1 MLGLPGGKALVWKA
15 AYGVCCVVAALVLV
29 VSGAAYYGTKSV
41 NNLGTSPVL
50 SSGPSTGPMNI
61 LIMGLESRTY
71 WDGTPVDHHLATILH
86 TGTAA
91 DNNGGNAANTLIL
104 LHIFAGGQQ
113 AVGFSIPR
121 DAYVPMVGTLGLGAS
136 PNKVDNAYGFA
147 MAQQITNDQKAHPHW
162 TIAQDNIDGNYA
174 GQNAEIQT
182 VQALTGVTINKFVEL
197 NLVGYYR
204 MAQVFGGIEACVF
217 PWPGG
222 PTPLGYLAKDVNL
235 SNPVVGGT
243 TGGHG
248 SGSVVVPGIQHLPP
262 DQALAFVRN
271 RDTVPGGDNG
281 RTTRQQA
288 VIDYVLNR
296 LKTGGVL
303 SDVGELNSL
312 LSSAKQYVQ
321 VPQNWNLVQFGGEIS
336 GLTPSNIHLSTLPIV
351 TYETAPNG
359 AGAVSTVDIPK
370 IQRIVQQAF
379 SAPPGAGI
387 TRPAGPAKGAT
398 SGTGR
403 TSAKSGTS
411 SATKAPTKPA
421 PKPAPTAL
429 PAAKVTV
436 DVINNGAPPGTGR
449 SVLTAL
455 AAKGY
460 TAGTAGN
467 PAAGTP
473 AQSLTTVSYGAGA
486 AVNAAAIAKYFG
498 ADITVTARSSLPAH
512 RVLVTLGV
520 ATQAV
525 PASLS
530 GPASMPT
537 PAASQSS
544 TSGSASSGSAG
555 STSGA
560 APALTPQEKQ
570 WAAEAES
577 KYGIPCVY

>member
-1 MLGLPGGKALVWKA
+1 MPGLSGGKVLAGKAL
-15 AYGVCCVVAALVLV
+15 YGLGCIVAAVVLV
-29 VSGAAYYGTKSV
+29 ASGAAYYGTKAV
-41 NNLGTSPVL
+41 NKLGTSPVL
-50 SSGPSTGPMNI
+50 SGGPSTGAMNI

-71 WDGTPVDHHLATILH
+71 WDGTSVDHHIATILH
-86 TGTAA
+86 TGVAA

-104 LHIFAGGQQ
+104 LHIFDGGQK

-121 DAYVPMVGTLGLGAS
+121 DAYVPMVGTLGFGTS

-147 MAQQITNDQKAHPHW
+147 MAQQMTNDLTAHPNW
-162 TIAQDNIDGNYA
+162 SYAQRSIDGNYA
-174 GQNAEIQT
+174 GQKAEIQT

-197 NLVGYYR
+197 NLVGYYE

-222 PTPLGYLAKDVNL
+222 TSSSGYLVRGENL
-235 SNPVVGGT
+235 RDPVVGGT
-243 TGGHG
+243 TGGYG

-262 DQALAFVRN
+262 DQALAFVRD
-271 RDTVPGGDNG
+271 RHTVPGGDNG
-281 RTTRQQA
+281 RTYRQQA
-288 VIDYVLNR
+288 VIDYVLNN

-303 SDVGELNSL
+303 SDIGKLSAL

-321 VPQNWNLVQFGGEIS
+321 FPADWNLVQFGGEIS
-336 GLTPSNIHLSTLPIV
+336 GLTPSSIHLSTLR
-351 TYETAPNG
+351 TTGSETAPNG
-359 AGAVSTVDIPK
+359 AGAVSTVDIPE

-387 TRPAGPAKGAT
+387 TKPVGPAKG
-398 SGTGR
+398 S
-403 TSAKSGTS
+403 TSAKRGTS
-411 SATKAPTKPA
+411 SATKAPT
-421 PKPAPTAL
+421 KPAPTAL

-467 PAAGTP
+467 PPTGTP

-498 ADITVTARSSLPAH
+498 PDISVTPSSSLAAD

-520 ATQAV
+520 ATQSV
-525 PASLS
+525 PASLG
-530 GPASMPT
+530 GPASTPT
-537 PAASQSS
+537 PATSQSS
-544 TSGSASSGSAG
+544 SGGSTSSGSASSGSAS

-570 WAAEAES
+570 WAAEAKA